1 MSPASASKAEKLG
14 YKNVKVYVD
23 GIPAWR
29 KAGKLTIEC
38 VQCLIE
44 RVKLDIP
51 TIIVDLRPV
60 SDVKKGHIPGAVSI
74 PLTEIAAAYDRF
86 PKDKKAPIVLYSYD
100 TKSAIQAFE
109 IVSIWGGFTNI
120 TVLEGGFDEWLK
132 IKGRVAT
139 GETPTKITWEPKPRP
154 GEISVEE
161 FKSIVEKIPVDKFV
175 LDVRDL
181 EEAENGMLIGA
192 KNIPTQDIPK
202 RFAEIPKDKEIIVHC
217 LTGVRAELAYHTLKN
232 AGYKTRFL
240 NAIVKIDPTGRYEIT
255 KE

>member
-14 YKNVKVYVD
+14 YKNVKVYLD
-23 GIPAWR
+23 GMPAWR

-51 TIIVDLRPV
+51 TVIVDLRPT
-60 SDVKKGHIPGAVSI
+60 SDAKKGHIPGAVSI
-74 PLTEIAAAYDRF
+74 PLTEISTAYDRF
-86 PKDKKAPIVLYSYD
+86 PRDKKAPIVLYSYD
-100 TKSAIQAFE
+100 TQSAVQAFE
-109 IVSIWGGFTNI
+109 IVSVWGGFTNI

-132 IKGRVAT
+132 IKGKVAT
-139 GETPTKITWEPKPRP
+139 GDMPTKIVWEPKPRP

-161 FKSIVEKIPVDKFV
+161 FKAIVERIPADKFV
-175 LDVRDL
+175 LDVRDT

-192 KNIPTQDIPK
+192 KNIPTQDVPK
-202 RFAEIPKDKEIIVHC
+202 RLAEIPKDKEIIVHC
-217 LTGVRAELAYHTLKN
+217 LTGVRAELAFHALKN
-232 AGYKTRFL
+232 SGYKTRFL
-240 NAIVKIDPTGRYEIT
+240 NAIIKIDPTGRYEIT

>member
-23 GIPAWR
+23 GIVAWR

-38 VQCLIE
+38 VQCLVE

-51 TIIVDLRPV
+51 TVIVDLRSV
-60 SDVKKGHIPGAVSI
+60 ADAKKAHIPGAVSI
-74 PLTEIAAAYDRF
+74 PLSDVSAAFERF

-109 IVSIWGGFTNI
+109 IVSVWGGFTHI
-120 TVLEGGFDEWLK
+120 TVLEGGFEEWKK
-132 IKGRVAT
+132 IG
-139 GETPTKITWEPKPRP
+139 GKIASGDLPNKIVWEPKPRP

-161 FKSIVEKIPVDKFV
+161 FKSFAERRPADKFI
-175 LDVRDL
+175 LDVRDSD
-181 EEAENGMLIGA
+181 EAENGMLIGA
-192 KNIPTQDIPK
+192 KNIPTQDVPK
-202 RFAEIPKDKEIIVHC
+202 RLAEIPKDKEVIVHC
-217 LTGVRAELAYHTLKN
+217 LTGVRAELAFHALKD

-240 NAIVKIDPTGRYEIT
+240 NAIIKIDPTGRYEIT